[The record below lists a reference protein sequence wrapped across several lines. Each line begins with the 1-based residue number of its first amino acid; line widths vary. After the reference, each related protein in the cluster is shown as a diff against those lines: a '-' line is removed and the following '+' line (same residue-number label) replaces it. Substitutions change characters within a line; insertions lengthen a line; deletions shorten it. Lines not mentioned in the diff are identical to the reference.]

1 MKKRKI
7 KTKIK
12 FSLKKEY
19 QKSGHYLK
27 ESKKFI
33 WIVLWIFL
41 ISALI
46 GFFAP
51 ASELVSEK
59 IMEFIKEILLKTGGM
74 SQGQLISFIFLN
86 NIQSSFFG
94 MIFGIFLGVFPVIS
108 TIVNGYLLGFVANFA
123 VQEGGILSLWRV
135 FPHGIFELPAVF
147 ISFALG
153 LRLGVSFFSKKQF
166 RKFNENFLS
175 SLKIFVLI
183 IIPLL
188 IIAAIIE
195 GTLIFLGA

>member
-1 MKKRKI
+1 MKKK
-7 KTKIK
+7 KQK

-19 QKSGHYLK
+19 QKSWNYLK

-33 WIVLWIFL
+33 WIVIWIF
-41 ISALI
+41 IASALI
-46 GFFAP
+46 GFFIPAP
-51 ASELVSEK
+51 EIISQK
-59 IMEFIKEILLKTGGM
+59 IFEFIKEILLKTDGM
-74 SQGQLISFIFLN
+74 SQSQLISFIFLN
-86 NIQSSFFG
+86 NVQSSFYG
-94 MIFGIFLGVFPVIS
+94 MIFGVFIGIFPIIFIA
-108 TIVNGYLLGFVANFA
+108 VNGYLLGFVANLA
-123 VQEGGILSLWRV
+123 IQEGGLFSLWRI

-153 LRLGVSFFSKKQF
+153 LRIGVSIFNRKKF
-166 RKFNENFLS
+166 RKFNENFIS
-175 SLKIFVLI
+175 CLKVFVLI